1 MYENEI
7 PRKRI
12 RFFTFKKIL
21 VIAIVIAIAIAFPI
35 ATIRT
40 VPAGNKGILL
50 NWGEAVQV
58 RNEGLQWVIPV
69 AQDIVLVNTQ
79 IQKAVATES
88 TASSDLQE
96 VTTTVAVNYRLDA
109 RQVLTIYKDLRNDY
123 ETRVIAP
130 NIQEALKAATAKYVA
145 TELITERESVKDSFL
160 NILKSKLSVYGIE
173 VLSVS
178 VTDFKFSPSFT
189 QAIEAK
195 VTAEQNA
202 LAAQNKLKQI
212 EYEAQQQ
219 VIQANANATAIVTL
233 ANADAN
239 ATVISANATAQAVQ
253 IIQEQLTPEYIN
265 YLYAIG
271 WDGKL
276 PIYWSSG
283 NNTAPYLLLPTQQ
296 EVTP

>member
-7 PRKRI
+7 PRRI

-21 VIAIVIAIAIAFPI
+21 VIAIIIAIAIAFPI

-58 RNEGLQWVIPV
+58 RNEGLQWVIPI

-109 RQVLTIYKDLRNDY
+109 KQVLTIYKDLRNDY

-239 ATVISANATAQAVQ
+239 ATVISADATAQAVQ

-283 NNTAPYLLLPTQQ
+283 NNTAPYLLLPTPQ